1 MFLCIYAIIVT
12 IIAIGFIL
20 NSFKWKIATRAIT
33 LFCKEKFREPTNEEV
48 ADYTKR
54 AAGNTMKFK

>member
-1 MFLCIYAIIVT
+1 MFLGIYAIIVT
-12 IIAIGFIL
+12 IIAIRFII
-20 NSFKWKIATRAIT
+20 NSFKWKLATRTII
-33 LFCKEKFREPTNEEV
+33 LFCKEKFREPTDEEV